1 MSWPHAEGKAG
12 TCHTDKTVE
21 QEGEKVGGREPMRT
35 APMLK
40 KNSNTQEKDHSK

>member
-21 QEGEKVGGREPMRT
+21 QEGEKVGGRGAYE
-35 APMLK
+35 
-40 KNSNTQEKDHSK
+40 NSPHAQEKQ